1 MNPSYK
7 QPPFDQ
13 ADGERPKQEGT
24 PSKVSDNA
32 QLQWVLESITQLKAS
47 QESMHAQLKASHD
60 ALATNVEHKFD
71 LLHAQNETKN
81 VTLDTKLSSID
92 GKSQDRHK
100 ALEDKI
106 ENSHQLL
113 ISKIEN
119 SELRL
124 NKTLSD
130 TRIDSIKWIVG
141 LVVGFPSVAWMIVQ
155 LFNNFSKT

>member
-1 MNPSYK
+1 MNPSSQQYR
-7 QPPFDQ
+7 DHS
-13 ADGERPKQEGT
+13 AGEQPKQEGT
-24 PSKVSDNA
+24 PSRVSDNT

-47 QESMHAQLKASHD
+47 HESMHAQFKASHD
-60 ALATNVEHKFD
+60 ALATSVEHKFD
-71 LLHAQNETKN
+71 LLHAQTETKN

-100 ALEDKI
+100 SLEDKI
-106 ENSHQLL
+106 DNSHQLL

-141 LVVGFPSVAWMIVQ
+141 LIVGFPSIGWCLVQIVKA
-155 LFNNFSKT
+155 FAK